1 MEWIQSNWQTII
13 GTLVA
18 LGGMA
23 YIPVIRTIL
32 FKGLK
37 ALLSEAFLKEI
48 FMSLAEKYVKSTSTK
63 LDDVWFAQ
71 LKKSL

>member
-1 MEWIQSNWQTII
+1 MEWISNNWQSVV
-13 GTLVA
+13 GVLVA
-18 LGGMA
+18 LAGMA
-23 YIPVIRTIL
+23 YVPVIRTIL

-37 ALLSEAFLKEI
+37 AFLSEAFLKEM
-48 FMSLAEKYVKSTSTK
+48 FLALAEKYVKSTKTK